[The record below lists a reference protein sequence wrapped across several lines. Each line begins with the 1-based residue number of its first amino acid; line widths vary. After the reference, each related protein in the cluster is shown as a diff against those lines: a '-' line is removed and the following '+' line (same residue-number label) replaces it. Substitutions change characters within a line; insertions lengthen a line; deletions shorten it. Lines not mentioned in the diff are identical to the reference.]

1 LQGFLRLDD
10 ENTIRDIL
18 VPMSLGQFNEKIE
31 QSLTDEKEGRWT
43 RVEDL
48 KRKIEK
54 WGSNV

>member
-31 QSLTDEKEGRWT
+31 QALTDEKEGR
-43 RVEDL
+43 
-48 KRKIEK
+48 
-54 WGSNV
+54 